1 MPSNRPSYFLTVMA
15 FCLAI
20 FHAPETRAANI
31 QLPSLGDTSSA
42 VISTQQEYELGQ
54 AWLRAYRSRI
64 PEYNDPLLHDYLEKL
79 LHKLASHSE
88 LQDHRLSLVAINN
101 ASMNA
106 FAVPGGVVG
115 VHLGLFRY
123 AKSEDQ
129 LASVLAHE
137 LAHLSQRH
145 FARRVA
151 EQRKNSMV
159 SMAGMLASL
168 VLAATVGGDAGMAA
182 MTATQ
187 AASLENS
194 LRYSR
199 QNEQEADRLGIET
212 VYAAGMDPS
221 AVGGM
226 FEEML
231 RATRYTG
238 NRPPEFLLTH
248 PLTESRV
255 ADANSRIAQYPKK
268 YYPDNVEY
276 HLMRARSMMAI
287 DQNPAASLNRFQSE
301 LDGDS
306 LNHEA
311 ARYGTVLAHAALG
324 DIDKA
329 REALAPLLKA
339 SPLKLTYRLQDIAL
353 DRQEQKFVNAI
364 EKSQQLLRRHTDS
377 YPLRMSLA
385 ETYMKA
391 NRFTESEQLLRT
403 MTPEYPDNPYIWF
416 QLAEVSGLAGNISG
430 VHKAR
435 AQYYLLNGVF
445 DKAREQLG
453 YARKLLINDFKE
465 VAIIDQQ
472 LRDLDELQKKMEEFR
487 GG

>member
-1 MPSNRPSYFLTVMA
+1 MSIYRLFPFLS
-15 FCLAI
+15 AI
-20 FHAPETRAANI
+20 ALFLILGSPAQAANI
-31 QLPSLGDTSSA
+31 QLPSLGDTTSGI
-42 VISTQQEYELGQ
+42 ISPQQEYELGQ

-64 PEYNDPLLHDYLEKL
+64 PEYNDPLLHNYLEEL
-79 LHKLASHSE
+79 LTKLASHSE
-88 LQDHRLSLVAINN
+88 LQDHRLSLVTINN
-101 ASMNA
+101 PTMNA
-106 FAVPGGVVG
+106 FAVPGGVIG

-123 AKSEDQ
+123 AKSEHQ

-145 FARRVA
+145 FARRVE
-151 EQRKNSMV
+151 EQRKNARTT
-159 SMAGMLASL
+159 MAGMLASL
-168 VLAATVGGDAGMAA
+168 VLAATVGGDAGIAA

-187 AASLENS
+187 AASLESS

-212 VYAAGMDPS
+212 IYAAGMDPA

-238 NRPPEFLLTH
+238 SKPPEFLLTH

-255 ADANSRIAQYPKK
+255 ADANSRIAQYPPKH
-268 YYPDNVEY
+268 YPDNVEY
-276 HLMRARSMMAI
+276 HLMRARALLAI
-287 DQNPAASLNRFQSE
+287 EQTPAAALNRFQSE
-301 LDGDS
+301 LNGDT
-306 LNHEA
+306 LNREA
-311 ARYGTVLAHAALG
+311 ARYGTVIAYAALG
-324 DIDKA
+324 NVSEA
-329 REALAPLLKA
+329 RQSLAPLLKA
-339 SPLKLTYRLQDIAL
+339 SPDRLTYQLLDIAL
-353 DRQEQKFVNAI
+353 DRQEGKYINAI
-364 EKSQQLLRRHTDS
+364 EKSQQLLRRHAS
-377 YPLRMSLA
+377 NYPLRMSLA

-391 NRFTESEQLLRT
+391 NRYTESEQLLRK
-403 MTPEYPDNPYIWF
+403 MSLEYPDAPYIWF
-416 QLAEVSGLAGNISG
+416 QLAEVSGLAGNIAG

-445 DKAREQLG
+445 DKAREQFG

-472 LRDLDELQKKMEEFR
+472 LRDLDALQKKMEDLR
-487 GG
+487 

>member
-1 MPSNRPSYFLTVMA
+1 MPILRF
-15 FCLAI
+15 
-20 FHAPETRAANI
+20 TRSLPALVLSLLLSCSAQAANDI
-31 QLPSLGDTSSA
+31 KLPSLGDTSSA
-42 VISTQQEYELGQ
+42 VISQQQEHELGQ

-64 PEYNDPLLHDYLEKL
+64 AEYNDPLLYDYLDNL
-79 LHKLASHSE
+79 LTKLAIHSE
-88 LQDHRLSLVAINN
+88 LQDHRLSLVVINN

-106 FAVPGGVVG
+106 FAVPGGVIG

-151 EQRKNSMV
+151 EQRKNTV
-159 SMAGMLASL
+159 TTMAGMLASL
-168 VLAATVGGDAGMAA
+168 VLAATVGGDASIAA

-187 AASLENS
+187 AVAMENS

-212 VYAAGMDPS
+212 IYAAGMDPA

-238 NRPPEFLLTH
+238 NKPPEFLLTH
-248 PLTESRV
+248 PLTEKRV
-255 ADANSRIAQYPKK
+255 ADANSRVAQYPKK
-268 YYPDNVEY
+268 HYPDNLEY
-276 HLMRARSMMAI
+276 HLMRARAMLAI
-287 DQNPAASLNRFQSE
+287 ARSPAAALDRFQSE
-301 LDGDS
+301 VKGDTQS
-306 LNHEA
+306 REA
-311 ARYGTVLAHAALG
+311 ARYGTVIAHAALG
-324 DIDKA
+324 NVTEA

-339 SPLKLTYRLQDIAL
+339 SPDRLTYQLQDIAL
-353 DRQEQKFVNAI
+353 DRQVGKYVNAA
-364 EKSQQLLRRHTDS
+364 EKTQQLLRQRSNS

-391 NRFTESEQLLRT
+391 NRYTESEQLLRE
-403 MTPEYPDNPYIWF
+403 MAHDYPDNPYIWF
-416 QLAEVSGLAGNISG
+416 QLAEVSGLAGNIAG

-435 AQYYLLNGVF
+435 AQYYILNGVF

-472 LRDLDELQKKMEEFR
+472 LRDLEKLQEKMENLKK
-487 GG
+487 

>member
-1 MPSNRPSYFLTVMA
+1 MLIRRLTQLYTAVILLAMLSVPSQA
-15 FCLAI
+15 G
-20 FHAPETRAANI
+20 NI
-31 QLPSLGDTSSA
+31 ELPSLGDTTSA
-42 VISTQQEYELGQ
+42 IISQQQEYELGQ

-64 PEYNDPLLHDYLEKL
+64 PEYNDPLLHSYLEQL
-79 LHKLASHSE
+79 LIKLASHSQ
-88 LQDHRLSLVAINN
+88 LDDHRLSLVAINN
-101 ASMNA
+101 PTMNA
-106 FAVPGGVVG
+106 FAVPGGIIG

-123 AKSEDQ
+123 AKSEHQ

-151 EQRKNSMV
+151 EQRKNSV
-159 SMAGMLASL
+159 ATMAGMLASL

-187 AASLENS
+187 AASMQNS

-238 NRPPEFLLTH
+238 SKPPEFLLTH

-255 ADANSRIAQYPKK
+255 ADANSRIAQYPLKH
-268 YYPDNVEY
+268 YPDNLEY
-276 HLMRARSMMAI
+276 HLMRARAMLAI
-287 DQNPAASLNRFQSE
+287 DRNPAASLNRFQSE
-301 LDGDS
+301 LNGDTLS
-306 LNHEA
+306 REA
-311 ARYGTVLAHAALG
+311 SRYGTVLAQAELG
-324 DIDKA
+324 EVKKA
-329 REALAPLLKA
+329 REGLAILLKE
-339 SPLKLTYRLQDIAL
+339 SPNSLTYQLEDIAL
-353 DRQEQKFVNAI
+353 DRQEGKFVNAI
-364 EKSQQLLRRHTDS
+364 EKNQQLLRLHGNS
-377 YPLRMSLA
+377 YPLQMSLA
-385 ETYMKA
+385 ETYLKA
-391 NRFTESEQLLRT
+391 NRFTESEQLLRA
-403 MTPEYPDNPYIWF
+403 MTRDYPDTAYVWF
-416 QLAEVSGLAGNISG
+416 QLAEVSGLAGNIAG

-445 DKAREQLG
+445 DKAREQFG
-453 YARKLLINDFKE
+453 YARKLLVHDFKE

-472 LRDLDELQKKMEEFR
+472 LRDLADLEKKMENF
-487 GG
+487 

>member
-1 MPSNRPSYFLTVMA
+1 MLIRRIPHFFTFALLLALLIPSS
-15 FCLAI
+15 
-20 FHAPETRAANI
+20 RAANI
-31 QLPSLGDTSSA
+31 ELPSLGDTTSA
-42 VISTQQEYELGQ
+42 VISQQQEYELGQ

-64 PEYNDPLLHDYLEKL
+64 PEFNDPELHSYLEQL
-79 LHKLASHSE
+79 LVKLAVHSQLE
-88 LQDHRLSLVAINN
+88 DHRLSLVAINN
-101 ASMNA
+101 PTMNA
-106 FAVPGGVVG
+106 FAVPGGVIG

-123 AKSEDQ
+123 AKSEHQ

-151 EQRKNSMV
+151 EQRKNSMTT
-159 SMAGMLASL
+159 MAGMLASL
-168 VLAATVGGDAGMAA
+168 VLAATVGGDAGIAA

-187 AASLENS
+187 AASLQNT

-212 VYAAGMDPS
+212 IYASGMDPA
-221 AVGGM
+221 AVGAM

-238 NRPPEFLLTH
+238 SKPPEFLLTH

-255 ADANSRIAQYPKK
+255 ADAKNRIAQYPPK
-268 YYPDNVEY
+268 YYPDNVEF
-276 HLMRARSMMAI
+276 HLMRVRALIAI
-287 DQNPAASLNRFQSE
+287 DQNPSASLDRFQRE
-301 LDGDS
+301 LSGDS
-306 LNHEA
+306 LSREA
-311 ARYGTVLAHAALG
+311 ARYGTVLAYAQLG
-324 DIDKA
+324 EMKKA
-329 REALAPLLKA
+329 REAMAILLKE
-339 SPLKLTYRLQDIAL
+339 SPDRVTYRLEDITL
-353 DRQEQKFVNAI
+353 DRQEGKFISAI
-364 EKSQQLLRRHTDS
+364 EKSQQLLRFNGNS

-385 ETYMKA
+385 ETYLKA
-391 NRFTESEQLLRT
+391 NRYTESEQILRT
-403 MTPEYPDNPYIWF
+403 LAVDYPETPYIWF
-416 QLAEVSGLAGNISG
+416 QLAEVSGLAGNIAG

-435 AQYYLLNGVF
+435 AQYFLLNGVF

-472 LRDLDELQKKMEEFR
+472 LRDLAELEKKMKDF
-487 GG
+487 

>member
-1 MPSNRPSYFLTVMA
+1 MFIRYLTQLVSA
-15 FCLAI
+15 ALLSTLLA
-20 FHAPETRAANI
+20 ATTQANNI
-31 QLPSLGDTSSA
+31 ELPSLGDTSSA
-42 VISTQQEYELGQ
+42 VISQQQEYELGQ

-64 PEYNDPLLHDYLEKL
+64 PEYDDPQLHSYLEELLLKL
-79 LHKLASHSE
+79 SAYSQ

-101 ASMNA
+101 PTMNA
-106 FAVPGGVVG
+106 FAVPGGIIG

-123 AKSEDQ
+123 AKSEHQ

-151 EQRKNSMV
+151 EQRKNATTT
-159 SMAGMLASL
+159 MAGMLASL

-187 AASLENS
+187 AASLQNS

-212 VYAAGMDPS
+212 IYAADMDPS
-221 AVGGM
+221 AVGAM

-238 NRPPEFLLTH
+238 SKPPEFLLTH

-255 ADANSRIAQYPKK
+255 ADANSRIAQYPIKH
-268 YYPDNVEY
+268 YPDNVEY
-276 HLMRARSMMAI
+276 HLMRARAMIAI
-287 DQNPAASLNRFQSE
+287 DGSPAKSLDRFQSE
-301 LDGDS
+301 LNGDT
-306 LNHEA
+306 LNREA
-311 ARYGTVLAHAALG
+311 ARYGTVLAHAELG
-324 DIDKA
+324 EYRKA
-329 REALAPLLKA
+329 REGLALLLKE
-339 SPLKLTYRLQDIAL
+339 SPNRLTYQLEDISL
-353 DRQEQKFVNAI
+353 DRQQGQFVNAI
-364 EKSQQLLRRHTDS
+364 EKSQQLLRTHANS

-385 ETYMKA
+385 ETYLKA
-391 NRFTESEQLLRT
+391 NRYTESEQLLRALT
-403 MTPEYPDNPYIWF
+403 LDHPDTSYVWF
-416 QLAEVSGLAGNISG
+416 QLAEVSGLAGNIAG

-445 DKAREQLG
+445 DKAREQFG
-453 YARKLLINDFKE
+453 YARKLLINDYKE

-472 LRDLDELQKKMEEFR
+472 LRDLADLEKKMENF
-487 GG
+487 

>member
-1 MPSNRPSYFLTVMA
+1 VLIRRIPHFFTFALLLALLAPSSK
-15 FCLAI
+15 
-20 FHAPETRAANI
+20 AANI
-31 QLPSLGDTSSA
+31 ELPSLGDTTSA
-42 VISTQQEYELGQ
+42 VISQQQEYELGQ

-64 PEYNDPLLHDYLEKL
+64 PEFNDPELHSYLEQL
-79 LHKLASHSE
+79 LVKLAAHSQLE
-88 LQDHRLSLVAINN
+88 DHRLSLVAINN
-101 ASMNA
+101 PTMNA
-106 FAVPGGVVG
+106 FAVPGGVIG

-123 AKSEDQ
+123 AKSEHQ

-151 EQRKNSMV
+151 EQRKNSMTT
-159 SMAGMLASL
+159 MAGMLASL
-168 VLAATVGGDAGMAA
+168 VLAATVGGDAGIAA

-187 AASLENS
+187 AASLQNT

-212 VYAAGMDPS
+212 IYASGMDPA
-221 AVGGM
+221 AVGAM

-238 NRPPEFLLTH
+238 SKPPEFLLTH

-255 ADANSRIAQYPKK
+255 ADAKNRIAQYPPK
-268 YYPDNVEY
+268 YYPDNVEF
-276 HLMRARSMMAI
+276 HLMRVRALMAI
-287 DQNPAASLNRFQSE
+287 DQNPSASLDRFQRE
-301 LDGDS
+301 LNGDS
-306 LNHEA
+306 LSREA
-311 ARYGTVLAHAALG
+311 ARYGTVLAYAQLG
-324 DIDKA
+324 EMKKA
-329 REALAPLLKA
+329 REAMATLLKE
-339 SPLKLTYRLQDIAL
+339 SPDRLTYRLEDITL
-353 DRQEQKFVNAI
+353 DRQEGKFINAI
-364 EKSQQLLRRHTDS
+364 EKSQQLLRFNGNS

-385 ETYMKA
+385 ETYLKA
-391 NRFTESEQLLRT
+391 NRYTESEQILRT
-403 MTPEYPDNPYIWF
+403 LAVDYPETPYIWF
-416 QLAEVSGLAGNISG
+416 QLAEVSGLAGNIAG

-435 AQYYLLNGVF
+435 AQYFLLNGVF

-472 LRDLDELQKKMEEFR
+472 LRDLAELEKKMKDF
-487 GG
+487 